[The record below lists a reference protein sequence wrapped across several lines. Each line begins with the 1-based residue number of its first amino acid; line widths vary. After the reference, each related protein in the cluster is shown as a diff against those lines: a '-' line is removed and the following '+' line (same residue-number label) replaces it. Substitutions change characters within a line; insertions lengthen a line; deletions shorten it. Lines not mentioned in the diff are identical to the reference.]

1 MAINT
6 RMVTHKILVVG
17 CGSIGERHIRC
28 LGRHSLVEVTGC
40 DINLQLRERISQ
52 RYDIPCFADLDDAL
66 DQGSFTA
73 AVVATPAHLHIPIAL
88 RLVRSGLH
96 VLIEKPLSVDLDQ
109 TEELLEA
116 IAKHRVSAAMA
127 YVYHFFPCFSA
138 IKAELSQIEP
148 GRLLQATL
156 SGGQPFQFYRPA
168 YKDTY
173 FKDHKTGGGLIHD
186 GLTHFSNLVDWIL
199 GPSDELVCDCA
210 HQALPDVEV
219 EDTLAILSR
228 NNGALINYSF
238 NLVQAPTEVT
248 LQANFE
254 NGSIKA
260 ESHRQRWGW
269 FGRGDKQWTYHDA
282 PMPDRDFPFIKQA
295 RAFLDLMEGKE
306 TDMASVEDGI
316 RAVRV
321 IQAAHQSSEERAWVK
336 L

>member
-1 MAINT
+1 MI
-6 RMVTHKILVVG
+6 THKLLVVG

-28 LGRHSLVEVTGC
+28 FGHHPGVEVTGC
-40 DINLQLRERISQ
+40 DINPELREQIAR
-52 RYDIPCFADLDDAL
+52 RYEIPCFPNLDKAL
-66 DQGSFTA
+66 EEGNFTA
-73 AVVATPAHLHIPIAL
+73 AVVATPANLHIPIAL

-109 TEELLEA
+109 TSELLEA
-116 IAKHRVSAAMA
+116 ITEHQVAAAMA
-127 YVYHFFPCFSA
+127 YVYHFFPCFSGL
-138 IKAELSQIEP
+138 KAHLSQIQP
-148 GRLLQATL
+148 GKLLQVTL
-156 SGGQPFQFYRPA
+156 GGGQPFQFYRPA

-173 FKDHKTGGGLIHD
+173 FKDRKTGGGLIHD
-186 GLTHFSNLVDWIL
+186 GLTHFSNLVEWL
-199 GPSDELVCDCA
+199 FGPADQLVCDCA

-219 EDTLAILSR
+219 EDSLAILSR
-228 NNGALINYSF
+228 NGGALVSYSL

-248 LQANFE
+248 LLANFE

-269 FGRGDKQWTYHDA
+269 FGRGDEQWTYHDA

-295 RAFLDLMEGKE
+295 HAFLDLMEGKL
-306 TDMASVEDGI
+306 TDMATIEDGI

-321 IQAAHQSSEERAWVK
+321 IQAAHKSSEERAWVE

>member
-1 MAINT
+1 MI
-6 RMVTHKILVVG
+6 THKILVVG

-28 LGRHSLVEVTGC
+28 FAHQPGAEVAGC
-40 DINLQLRERISQ
+40 EILPDLRERISS
-52 RYDIPCFADLDDAL
+52 RYEIPCFEDLDTAL
-66 DQGSFTA
+66 DEGDFTA
-73 AVVATPAHLHIPIAL
+73 AVVAVPGHLHIPIAL

-96 VLIEKPLSVDLDQ
+96 VLIEKPLSVDLEG
-109 TEELLEA
+109 TTELLDA
-116 IAKHRVSAAMA
+116 IMEHRVAAAMA
-127 YVYHFFPCFSA
+127 YVYHFFPCFA
-138 IKAELSQIEP
+138 GMKAELSKIEP

-156 SGGQPFQFYRPA
+156 SGGQPFQVYRPA

-173 FKDHKTGGGLIHD
+173 FKDRKTGGGLIHD
-186 GLTHFSNLVDWIL
+186 GLTHFSNLVEWL
-199 GPSDELVCDCA
+199 FGPADQLVCDSA

-228 NNGALINYSF
+228 NGGALVSYSF

-248 LQANFE
+248 LQAHFE
-254 NGSIKA
+254 NGSLKA

-269 FGRGDKQWTYHDA
+269 FGRGDEQWTYYDA

-295 RAFLDLMEGKE
+295 RAFLDLIEGKE
-306 TDMASVEDGI
+306 TDLATIEDGV

-321 IQAAHQSSEERAWVK
+321 IQAAHQSSEERAWVE